1 MGFSEMKRESINL
14 HTGSLINIASIF
26 FSLFIACIPCIAFSA
41 PAGFFNEK
49 VFNFGRILEGTE
61 VPHNFIIENRGDSIL
76 NVLNVKSNCGCA
88 VASFTKEIPP
98 GSNGKI
104 SVVFDS
110 KGSGGQDVEHKI
122 RVETDDPK
130 TGNFDLLVSGHV
142 DPIVIIDPEKITLE
156 GEAGKD
162 IETGLSITPDPR
174 HPFKVISAES
184 KKGNVICSINEV
196 EGSNPARYMIT
207 VKNLRKE
214 KGEYK
219 DILYLKTDSDI
230 RPGISVRVT
239 VNIR

>member
-1 MGFSEMKRESINL
+1 MRKGNMYLNKK
-14 HTGSLINIASIF
+14 HF
-26 FSLFIACIPCIAFSA
+26 FIILSCFCGLFITGTPCTASSA

-49 VFNFGRILEGTE
+49 VFNFGTIIEGTE
-61 VPHNFIIENRGDSIL
+61 VPHDFIIENRGDSIL
-76 NVLNVKSNCGCA
+76 NVLNVKSNCACA
-88 VASFTKEIPP
+88 VASFTKEIAP
-98 GSNGKI
+98 GSKGKI

-130 TGNFDLLVSGHV
+130 TGNFDLMVSGHV
-142 DPIVIIDPEKITLE
+142 DPIVIIEPEKLILE

-162 IETGLSITPDPR
+162 IEKDINITPDSR
-174 HPFKVISAES
+174 HPFKIISAES
-184 KKGNVICSINEV
+184 KKGNVEASINEV
-196 EGSNPARYMIT
+196 TASNPVRYMIT

-230 RPGISVRVT
+230 RPGISIRVI

>member
-1 MGFSEMKRESINL
+1 MRKGNFYLNKK
-14 HTGSLINIASIF
+14 SLLIVLSIF
-26 FSLFIACIPCIAFSA
+26 FGLFVASTPGTAYSA

-49 VFNFGRILEGTE
+49 VFNFGTILEGTE
-61 VPHNFIIENRGDSIL
+61 VPHDFIIENRGDSIL

-88 VASFTKEIPP
+88 VASYTKEIPP
-98 GSNGKI
+98 GKDGKI

-122 RVETDDPK
+122 RVETDDPE
-130 TGNFDLLVSGHV
+130 TGNFDLMVTGHV
-142 DPIVIIDPEKITLE
+142 DPIVIIDPEKVILE
-156 GEAGKD
+156 GEAGKG

-174 HPFKVISAES
+174 HPLKVISVES
-184 KKGNVICSINEV
+184 KKGNVLCSINEV
-196 EGSNPARYMIT
+196 KASNPARYMIT

-219 DILYLKTDSDI
+219 DIIYLKTDSDI

>member
-1 MGFSEMKRESINL
+1 MKRKCVNL
-14 HTGSLINIASIF
+14 NTRCLFVLGIFCGFIIAF
-26 FSLFIACIPCIAFSA
+26 IPCVVFSA

-49 VFNFGRILEGTE
+49 EFNFGTILEGTE
-61 VPHNFIIENRGDSIL
+61 VPHDFIIENRGDLTL
-76 NVLNVKSNCGCA
+76 NVLDVKSNCGCA
-88 VASFTKEIPP
+88 VASFTQEIPP
-98 GSNGKI
+98 GGNGKI

-130 TGNFDLLVSGHV
+130 TGNFDLMVSGHV
-142 DPIVIIDPEKITLE
+142 DPIAIIDPEKIILE

-162 IETGLSITPDPR
+162 IETGLSITPDSR

-184 KKGNVICSINEV
+184 KKGNIICSINEV
-196 EGSNPARYMIT
+196 KESNPARYMIT

-219 DILYLKTDSDI
+219 DIIYLKTDSDI